1 MPKMTKMT
9 NGTPPSDMI
18 RRLVFKAHN
27 FKHDNGAIMNSN
39 TPTQNIPVR
48 GATYNLRTIYQLD
61 LQDSPCLMVMV
72 EGRLYPVQDSHV
84 TIDELLSV
92 PGLADTEWAYRY
104 TTEEWIPVFDSCSGQ
119 TAFFFDIQRLEAEDS
134 YWITPKGFP
143 REVSE

>member
-1 MPKMTKMT
+1 
-9 NGTPPSDMI
+9 
-18 RRLVFKAHN
+18 
-27 FKHDNGAIMNSN
+27 MNSN

-119 TAFFFDIQRLEAEDS
+119 TAFFFDIQRMEAEDS

-143 REVSE
+143 GEVPE